1 MADWITTHQAA
12 ELSGYNAEYIRDLIR
27 KGKIRS
33 QKWGRDWQ
41 ISRASLIDYM
51 RAADKSPDRRRGAK
65 DKRS

>member
-1 MADWITTHQAA
+1 MADWITTKQAA

-41 ISRASLIDYM
+41 ISRASLLAYM
-51 RAADKSPDRRRGAK
+51 RAADTSSDKRRGAK
-65 DKRS
+65 KKRS